1 MTLLE
6 LGAVI
11 LGLAVLARVATRFDL
26 PTAPLYLLAGLAF
39 GEGGIVPLVTTEH
52 FVETGAEIG
61 LILLLFVLGLE
72 HSSRDLIAT
81 ARRSGSGGVLD
92 LVLNAPRGRSPRWRS
107 DGGPSP
113 PRSWPGSP
121 TSRRPA
127 SPPSCSSTQDRTL
140 GTPAGS

>member
-1 MTLLE
+1 
-6 LGAVI
+6 
-11 LGLAVLARVATRFDL
+11 VLARVATRFDL

-39 GEGGIVPLVTTEH
+39 GDGGIVPLVTTEH

-92 LVLNAPRGRSPRWRS
+92 VVLNATPGALAALAFGWGLLAAAFLAGITYVSS
-107 DGGPSP
+107 SGVAAKLLEHAGPHA
-113 PRSWPGSP
+113 R
-121 TSRRPA
+121 
-127 SPPSCSSTQDRTL
+127 D
-140 GTPAGS
+140 AGSS